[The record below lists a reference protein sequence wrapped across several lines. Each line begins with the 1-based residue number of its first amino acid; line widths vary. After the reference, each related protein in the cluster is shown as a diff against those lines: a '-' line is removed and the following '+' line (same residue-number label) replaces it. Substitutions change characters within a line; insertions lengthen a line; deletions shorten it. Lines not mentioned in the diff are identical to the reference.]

1 MVVGCEGMLTAGRG
15 RLAGVDVTNDDD
27 VDMSLLLTARRS
39 ASDLSRWRARMVRTP
54 WLRI

>member
-27 VDMSLLLTARRS
+27 VDMSLLLTAKQS
-39 ASDLSRWRARMVRTP
+39 VDVSSRWRARMVRTP